1 MRFLRNCST
10 VLAGI
15 GGVCTVLMMV
25 QIVADVLSR
34 WLFGAPLSGTMEV
47 VSVYYLVPLTFLP
60 LAAIQFADRHIA
72 VDMFVQFLPPAARRP
87 LALAM
92 SVLAFG
98 FTGWLA
104 WLSFKEAIGG
114 YQIGEVIETAASV
127 MIIWPSRFIVAIGI
141 SMMVVVLGVQ
151 LVEQFPTRPTRQ
163 SDDAKS

>member
-47 VSVYYLVPLTFLP
+47 VSVYYLVPLTFFP

-72 VDMFVQFLPPAARRP
+72 VDMFVQLLPADMRRP

-92 SVLAFG
+92 SVLALV

-104 WLSFKEAIGG
+104 FVSFEEAIGG

-127 MIIWPSRFIVAIGI
+127 MIIWPSRFILAIGI
-141 SMMVVVLGVQ
+141 FFMVVVLAMQ
-151 LVEQFPTRPTRQ
+151 LIEQVFPRPARR